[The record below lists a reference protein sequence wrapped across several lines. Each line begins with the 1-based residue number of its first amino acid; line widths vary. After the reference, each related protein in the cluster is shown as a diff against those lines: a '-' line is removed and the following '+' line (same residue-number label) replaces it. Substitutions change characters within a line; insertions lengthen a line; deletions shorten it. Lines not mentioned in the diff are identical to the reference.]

1 LKDLPPFTCKPF
13 GQSNKKPFVFFA
25 YAFLRSC
32 PNLRVILTM
41 DMTLKIGEALGAGV
55 LPLYE
60 ILLRKKMHN
69 T

>member
-1 LKDLPPFTCKPF
+1 
-13 GQSNKKPFVFFA
+13 
-25 YAFLRSC
+25 
-32 PNLRVILTM
+32 M